1 MRTLVLTF
9 LVALFFLSSC
19 RTQKEPIQNY
29 LEKTNDSTTTNVVNI
44 PDPLV
49 QKNDL
54 LSIKVYSL
62 SADPKIDAMYNLPEQ
77 TVAGSNS
84 SSGTAGF
91 LVDNDGNIE
100 YPRLGTIHVEGL
112 TKNEVAKVIKE
123 KLDTILKSPSV
134 IVRFLNYRIT
144 VLGEVRGPGTFNVPT
159 ERVTIF
165 EALGLAGD
173 VTEFGNKS
181 TVKIKRENN
190 GQAAIQTIDLTAKD
204 IFTSPYY
211 HLQQNDVVFVEQNR
225 KKLRLQ
231 EQQSVVAT
239 IGIITGIVTTIALI
253 INLTRF

>member
-1 MRTLVLTF
+1 MRTIFFCLT
-9 LVALFFLSSC
+9 AIIFLSSC
-19 RTQKEPIQNY
+19 RTQKDGVRNY

-62 SADPKIDAMYNLPEQ
+62 SADPRVDAPYNLPEQ
-77 TVAGSNS
+77 TAAGS
-84 SSGTAGF
+84 SSGAAGF

-112 TKNEVAKVIKE
+112 KKNEVARAIKTR
-123 KLDTILKSPSV
+123 LDSILKSPTV

-144 VLGEVRGPGTFNVPT
+144 VLGEVGSPGNFNVPT

-173 VTEFGNKS
+173 ITEFGNKS
-181 TVKIKRENN
+181 TVKIKRESN
-190 GQAAIQTIDLTAKD
+190 GQVAVQTIDLTAKD

-211 HLQQNDVVFVEQNR
+211 HLQQNDVVFVEQTTR
-225 KKLRLQ
+225 KLRQQ
-231 EQQSVVAT
+231 EQQNVAQQ
-239 IGIITGIVTTIALI
+239 IGIASSIITAIALI
-253 INLTRF
+253 INFIR